1 MSKRATITLGA
12 GCFWGVQA
20 VFDLLEGV
28 FETSVGYAGGH
39 LANPSY
45 EAVCS
50 KTTGHYEVVKIDFDE
65 ALISRKD
72 ILSIFLLIHDP
83 TQTNGQANDIGPQY
97 LSVIFAT
104 SEEKNEVSEYLA
116 QAQSNYNRPI
126 ATKVLAHSTFYSA
139 EEYHQH
145 YLHKNPTGYCHI
157 NMPKVKEFL
166 ESKSFRL
173 K

>member
-1 MSKRATITLGA
+1 MSKLATITIGA

-20 VFDLLEGV
+20 VFDQLEGV
-28 FETSVGYAGGH
+28 LETCVGYAGGH
-39 LANPSY
+39 LENPSY

-65 ALISRKD
+65 ALISRRD
-72 ILSIFLLIHDP
+72 ILSIFLFIHDP

-97 LSVIFAT
+97 LSVIFST
-104 SEEKNEVSEYLA
+104 SEEQNEISEYLA
-116 QAQSNYNRPI
+116 QAQLKYNRPI
-126 ATKVLAHSTFYSA
+126 VTKVLTHSTFYSA

-157 NMPKVKEFL
+157 NMPRVKEFL